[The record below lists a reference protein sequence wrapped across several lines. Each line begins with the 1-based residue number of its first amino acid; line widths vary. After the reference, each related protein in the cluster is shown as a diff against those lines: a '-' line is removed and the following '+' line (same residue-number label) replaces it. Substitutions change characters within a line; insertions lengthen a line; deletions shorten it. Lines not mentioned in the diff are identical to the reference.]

1 MAPYAR
7 YVPSKSAA
15 PVVAQAAP
23 ATHVSNP
30 PPPKPKQVKVPKGPS
45 RSDDNGRKKRK
56 RSELDTPPNKDDETP
71 AIPSKHSA
79 VYSKFQKAALRS
91 EVVRASAPDDT
102 LDPASLPELHDLI
115 PLPQPERAPTPD
127 FVPSFSS
134 LPQWLAH
141 PTLVSQS
148 TTCSFSHLSLSKKTL
163 AHLESRGYTTAFAVQ
178 AALLPLL
185 LPHPYLTRL
194 PPNDICVSAPTGSGK
209 TLAYVLPIVE
219 NLRTRLDAKLRA
231 VIVVPTRELVAQAYN
246 VASTCAQGSAIQ
258 IALAVGNQSL
268 AVEQDSLVKRGR
280 SYDPERYRSLMEK
293 ARKRQCFELESDLN
307 DIEATTLDDVVRLPP
322 NYVPTYTSAADL
334 LICTP
339 GRLVE
344 HMTATAG
351 FTLDH
356 VEWLVV
362 DEADRL
368 LDQSFQEWVAKVTT
382 ALDVQRP
389 QSDSTPET
397 AAVRSLMPHQERYV
411 RKIILSATMT
421 RDISKL
427 SALRLRRPTMVV
439 VKTEANATLDHSATT
454 AENAEGF
461 ELPTTLSEFAIPVG
475 DGSDKPL
482 FLLELLRS
490 KIMQDSLSSL
500 DQPNDDSSSSS
511 SSSEDGSSSDE
522 DSSSNGD
529 DDDDSSSSDDGD
541 ESSDESSSSGS
552 SSDDSDSD
560 NESNNDTSTTSTSTK
575 KTATQT
581 SIPRGSSMVLI
592 FTPSTEAAARLYHLI
607 THIEPSYKTT
617 TLLLTKAST
626 NLNFN
631 TSSPPRIIIS
641 TDRAS
646 RGLDLPLL
654 THVIN
659 YTIPRSLA
667 SYVHR
672 VGRTARAGRTGE
684 AWTLFTENE
693 GRWFWNEIARAN
705 GIGRNAKVDRVNL
718 KLAAEQKEDG
728 EMRRRYVDALED
740 MKEIVT
746 SKNTKTNKGKG
757 RKDNNVEMTP

>member
-15 PVVAQAAP
+15 PVVAQVAQVAP
-23 ATHVSNP
+23 ATQVSNP
-30 PPPKPKQVKVPKGPS
+30 GKAKQVKVPKGPS

-56 RSELDTPPNKDDETP
+56 RSELDSSLDQDDDAP
-71 AIPSKHSA
+71 AIPNKHSA

-91 EVVRASAPDDT
+91 EVARASAPDDT

-148 TTCSFSHLSLSKKTL
+148 TTCSFSQLSLSKKTL

-185 LPHPYLTRL
+185 LPHPYLTHL

-209 TLAYVLPIVE
+209 TLAYVLPIIE
-219 NLRTRLDAKLRA
+219 NLRTRLDTKLRA

-246 VASTCAQGSAIQ
+246 VASSCSQGSAIQ
-258 IALAVGNQSL
+258 IALAVGNQSV
-268 AVEQDSLVKRGR
+268 AVEQDSLVRKGR
-280 SYDPERYRSLMEK
+280 SYDPERYCSLMEK
-293 ARKRQCFELESDLN
+293 ARKRQCFELESDLD

-344 HMTATAG
+344 HLTATAG

-382 ALDVQRP
+382 ALDVQKP
-389 QSDSTPET
+389 QSDPTPET
-397 AAVRSLMPHQERYV
+397 AAVRSLMPRRDRYV

-439 VKTEANATLDHSATT
+439 VKTEADATLDDNATT

-490 KIMQDSLSSL
+490 KIMSHSMSGLVQTKDV
-500 DQPNDDSSSSS
+500 SSS
-511 SSSEDGSSSDE
+511 SSSEDDSSSDE
-522 DSSSNGD
+522 DSSSSSSD
-529 DDDDSSSSDDGD
+529 DDDDDDDNDDSSSSDDGD
-541 ESSDESSSSGS
+541 DSSESSSSDDES
-552 SSDDSDSD
+552 VSDA
-560 NESNNDTSTTSTSTK
+560 STTTTTSTK
-575 KTATQT
+575 KAAALT
-581 SIPRGSSMVLI
+581 STPRGSSMVLI

-626 NLNFN
+626 NLNFQ
-631 TSSPPRIIIS
+631 TASSPRIIIS

-693 GRWFWNEIARAN
+693 GRWFWNEIARAK
-705 GIGRNAKVDRVNL
+705 GIGRNAKVERVNL

-728 EMRRRYVDALED
+728 EMRRRYVDALEG

-746 SKNTKTNKGKG
+746 SKNTKANKGKG
-757 RKDNNVEMTP
+757 RKDDDVEMAL